1 MMDYHD
7 YLYIQK
13 TWQQRVGTRHRE
25 KQMKPQRHSENT
37 NEKDSNVA
45 QKKALFKRKFQLKK
59 GMHAQVCVC
68 HTCHTER
75 TFKDNK
81 N

>member
-1 MMDYHD
+1 
-7 YLYIQK
+7 
-13 TWQQRVGTRHRE
+13 
-25 KQMKPQRHSENT
+25 MKPQRHSENT